1 MKIIVNAD
9 DMGYT
14 RGVSA
19 GIIEGYRKGIVTSTT
34 VMCHMPQA
42 EEAAQWLRRV
52 PGLGVG
58 VHLTLTCG
66 RPLTSA
72 STLVNPDGT
81 FMKNTRFYKVH
92 VDTVEVEAEFR
103 AQIERFLT
111 LFDRRPTHLDCH
123 QGCYDGQTL
132 TMKTVGGIGP
142 EHNTDEILA
151 VAQKLAEEYALPLRR
166 HCDFLWLDSFHA
178 DKATPEHFLQ
188 MIEGYPE
195 SAKLEIMV
203 HPGWCDLELY
213 QKSSYNLG
221 RVKEL
226 ASLCDP
232 QLKAALDSRKIELVH
247 F

>member
-1 MKIIVNAD
+1 
-9 DMGYT
+9 
-14 RGVSA
+14 
-19 GIIEGYRKGIVTSTT
+19 
-34 VMCHMPQA
+34 
-42 EEAAQWLRRV
+42 
-52 PGLGVG
+52 
-58 VHLTLTCG
+58 
-66 RPLTSA
+66 
-72 STLVNPDGT
+72 
-81 FMKNTRFYKVH
+81 MKNTRFYKVH
-92 VDTVEVEAEFR
+92 VDPDEVEAEFR
-103 AQIERFLT
+103 AQIEKFFA
-111 LFDRRPTHLDCH
+111 LFERRPTHLDCH

-132 TMKTVGGIGP
+132 TMKTVDGIGP
-142 EHNTDEILA
+142 EHNTNEILA

-213 QKSSYNLG
+213 QKSSYNLD